1 MRLLR
6 PWHHSAHLSP
16 TSTLSHVSCTVSI
29 YQNIRI
35 VYMHSNLVKA
45 HERSKPLPYPSCGW
59 CFLFVFLLSIPYS
72 LGTND
77 CQSLDLHWYLCPH
90 IPYHTVNHSNVMMQ
104 RYNVL
109 INHLY
114 HASHQPCHEFPTL
127 LESTSGYV
135 RTGSEPC
142 ACGSALVRLGTQFCK
157 TGVLEVVAGCRY
169 RFLEDLGIQT
179 KWQLHKLPLLPD
191 FCLALAAAAMTSGFA
206 SCWALKVLETSCSEV
221 CGASP
226 SSRSVHTKSTAYHIL
241 ITVCDFHRFLLG
253 SCNSGTHQAWYVQPP
268 GRSKMGHILSCSLSH
283 CPCFFIFEES
293 CHYATI

>member
-35 VYMHSNLVKA
+35 YMQLYTCIPTWLKYTSDPNH
-45 HERSKPLPYPSCGW
+45 RPIYPSCDW
-59 CFLFVFLLSIPYS
+59 CFLFGFLLSIPYS

-77 CQSLDLHWYLCPH
+77 CRSLYLHWYLCPH

-109 INHLY
+109 INLLY
-114 HASHQPCHEFPTL
+114 HPSHQPCHEFPTL
-127 LESTSGYV
+127 PESTSGYV

-142 ACGSALVRLGTQFCK
+142 ACGLALTTWNQILLP
-157 TGVLEVVAGCRY
+157 GVLEVVAGCRY

-226 SSRSVHTKSTAYHIL
+226 SSRSVHAKSTAYHIL
-241 ITVCDFHRFLLG
+241 
-253 SCNSGTHQAWYVQPP
+253 
-268 GRSKMGHILSCSLSH
+268 M
-283 CPCFFIFEES
+283 
-293 CHYATI
+293 